1 MNPSSIPEQL
11 RERDQWLLFD
21 RDADTPRRPHWDGD
35 FTISWS
41 DPDAWHPFEEAL
53 AKSQSVESWG
63 VGYVTAANNDAH
75 PLGVMCVIDLDGCAT
90 PDDSPK
96 EWLPSLEPFADRDA
110 YLEWSASHEEPGDS
124 GIHIPVAGTP
134 PDWWRDV
141 QLDGGD
147 HEGVDVLANKFC
159 VFTGDEMDGISGGEI
174 PAWDQ
179 WVDEWLADA
188 YEALTGETAPPRK
201 GSTGTFM
208 DHDKSGSYDGDSEWL
223 DEETVVEALDQISPN
238 CGYAKWRNIG
248 FGLTD
253 YFDQRTAK
261 QLFDDWSRGG
271 SKYDREAEKLIE
283 DIASRGSGGVTIG
296 TVIYHAK
303 EAGWSPSFGGDD
315 YKGTPSPRELVARH
329 SDEYD
334 HVSEVPEDIFA
345 TDRGVD
351 SAELA
356 EDSPGDSDAYQKD
369 AERHGDDATAQATDG
384 GAAADTPTAGGPQT
398 DFSGPAWEHIRGMFA
413 AAENADERQ
422 TPRFEAAMKLHD
434 EDEFVT
440 LRENDQLYVY
450 KPELGIYNDDGEG
463 YVRSQLTTGL
473 KEQYRSHAMREGL
486 DHIRG
491 RTMAHQ
497 DDLGGPE
504 GMIAARNCV
513 IDLYEQTSRDHS
525 PDYRFLSRLGCDFDP
540 SARAP
545 RWHEFLGDVVPSEKD
560 RQKVQEFAGYT
571 LHHWGLPHHKALFLV
586 GPTASGKSTFLDAI
600 NAMLGE
606 GTVTSLTPQQLTTER
621 FSGAELFGKWGN
633 IRNDIPA
640 ATVKNTGM
648 FKEIIGG
655 DPIKAERKRKDPFHF
670 EPKAKHLYSAN
681 ELPSTDTDDEAFYR
695 RILLVP
701 FPETVP
707 KAERDRTL
715 DDTFQG
721 EELSGIL
728 NWALEGLQRLLA
740 NDAFTGDR
748 SPGQTQDTWQKWAD
762 SVSRFESVALTS
774 GVEPI
779 PKSEVYAAYLEFCRQ
794 EGMPSD
800 TQHSMTRVL
809 KQEGLTDGR
818 AHIEGDRHRVFE
830 NVELTSRGRQLL
842 EDAQARTRDKPSES
856 SAPTGLSGWD

>member
-1 MNPSSIPEQL
+1 MNPDAIPEQL

-21 RDADTPRRPHWDGD
+21 RDADTPRRPHWDGN
-35 FTISWS
+35 FSVSWS
-41 DPDAWHPFEEAL
+41 DPDEWHSFGEAL
-53 AKSQSVESWG
+53 AKAQQTDSWG
-63 VGYVTAANNDAH
+63 VGYVTAAKNDDH
-75 PLGVMCVIDLDGCAT
+75 PMGVMSVLDIDGGAT
-90 PDDSPK
+90 PDDKPK
-96 EWLPSLEPFADRDA
+96 DWVPSLQPFIDRGC
-110 YLEWSASHEEPGDS
+110 YIEWSASHDEPGDS
-124 GIHIPVAGTP
+124 GLHIPIAGTP
-134 PDWWRDV
+134 PEWWRDI
-141 QLDGGD
+141 QFEDGD
-147 HEGVDVLANKFC
+147 HEGIDVLSNKFC
-159 VFTGDEMDGISGGEI
+159 VFTGDRLGGQDGEI
-174 PAWDQ
+174 PAWGE
-179 WVDEWLADA
+179 WTDEWLADA
-188 YEALTGETAPPRK
+188 YEAITGETAPPRES
-201 GSTGTFM
+201 GGTFM
-208 DHDKSGSYDGDSEWL
+208 DADKAGSYEPDDEWL
-223 DEETVVEALDQISPN
+223 DEETVAEALDAISPN

-248 FGLTD
+248 FGLAD
-253 YFDQRTAK
+253 HFDAGTAER
-261 QLFDDWSRGG
+261 LFKNWSRSS
-271 SKYDREAEKLIE
+271 SKYDRKAEQLIE

-296 TVIYHAK
+296 TVVHHAK
-303 EAGWSPSFGGDD
+303 QAGWEPSFGGEE
-315 YKGTPSPRELVARH
+315 YEGTPSARELVARH

-334 HVSEVPEDIFA
+334 DVSEVPEDIFA
-345 TDRGVD
+345 TDRGID
-351 SAELA
+351 DAELA
-356 EDSPGDSDAYQKD
+356 KDSFGDPDAYEND
-369 AERHGDDATAQATDG
+369 VERHGGGETAQATDG
-384 GAAADTPTAGGPQT
+384 GTAADTPTGGGPQP
-398 DFSGPAWEHIRGMFA
+398 DHSGPAWEDIRGMFQ

-513 IDLYEQTSRDHS
+513 IDLYEETSRDHS
-525 PDYRFLSRLGCDFDP
+525 AEYRFLSRLGCEFDP
-540 SARAP
+540 GARAP
-545 RWHEFLGDVVPSEKD
+545 RWHKFLGEVVPSETE
-560 RQKVQEFAGYT
+560 RQKLQEFAGYT

-621 FSGAELFGKWGN
+621 FSGAELFGKWAN

-640 ATVKNTGM
+640 ATVENTGM

-707 KAERDRTL
+707 KAERDKTL

-740 NDAFTGDR
+740 NGGFTGDR

-762 SVSRFESVALTS
+762 SVSRFESAALTS
-774 GVEPI
+774 GGEPI

-794 EGMPSD
+794 EGIPSD
-800 TQHSMTRVL
+800 TQHSMTRGL

-818 AHIEGDRHRVFE
+818 AYIDGDRHRVFE
-830 NVELTSRGRQLL
+830 NVKLTSRGRQLL
-842 EDAQARTRDKPSES
+842 EDAQSRGRDNPSES
-856 SAPTGLSGWD
+856 SDPTGLSGWD